1 MKKFVLVFVL
11 LLSVNLFVPT
21 IYYHTY
27 YGSSAEQA
35 ETQDFFTD
43 ISKTDNNTTDNN
55 TENINTNY
63 TLYNLETH
71 QLQEMDLISF
81 LVGSAACEMPASYEM
96 EAIKAQM
103 IACHSYYLYCKQ
115 NGVPHDDLNLSY
127 DQRYMS
133 KYASKERLQEYWGV
147 AFDEHYQKFLRCAE
161 EVKDLIVAYKDDVAL
176 TTYYAVSCGKTQP
189 SKDEWGADFEY
200 LTCVES
206 ETDVLSDI
214 YLKVKSFTMQ
224 EFYDRLMTSFSGL
237 KLDLENP
244 DKWIS
249 NVTYNSAGYV
259 SAVDIGGLTILGRDF
274 RKYFELNSSCFMV
287 FYEDDEF
294 SIATKGYGHGV
305 GMSQFGANQL
315 SQQGKTYKDI
325 LLYYYPGTDIKKL

>member
-1 MKKFVLVFVL
+1 MKKFVLVFVF
-11 LLSVNLFVPT
+11 LLSVNLFVPA

-27 YGSSAEQA
+27 YGTVSGQA
-35 ETQDFFTD
+35 ETKDFFTD
-43 ISKTDNNTTDNN
+43 ISKIDNNTASNN
-55 TENINTNY
+55 NDRTSTIY

-161 EVKDLIVAYKDDVAL
+161 EVKNLIVTYNNEVAL

-189 SKDEWGADFEY
+189 SKEEWGADFEY

-206 ETDVLSDI
+206 ETDVLSDN
-214 YLKVKSFTMQ
+214 YLKVKSFTLQ

-237 KLDLENP
+237 NLDLENP

-249 NVTYNSAGYV
+249 NISYNSAGYV
-259 SAVDIGGLTILGRDF
+259 STVDIGGLKVLGRDF
-274 RKYFELNSSCFMV
+274 RRYFELNSSCFMV
-287 FYEDDEF
+287 FYEDGEF

-325 LLYYYPGTDIKKL
+325 LLYYYPGTNIRNL